1 MICSSSSWVAP
12 IAEEYVGAKF
22 KCSITLLLRKM
33 LAVTVGCQ
41 EADLLGRLRP
51 GGRWTYEPRE
61 VSPFCYINDD
71 GNASM
76 MLLLLLSSRL
86 LVINDVY
93 MPCPCLLLLFLLA
106 LPCSTGLLLLLL
118 MCPQSLFFLPQIEF
132 QSKYVNV
139 FSNRRLVYK
148 NKTYLCRL

>member
-12 IAEEYVGAKF
+12 IAEYVGAKF

-76 MLLLLLSSRL
+76 MLLLLSSRL

-93 MPCPCLLLLFLLA
+93 MPCPCLLLLALHSAADALKVCFFLL
-106 LPCSTGLLLLLL
+106 
-118 MCPQSLFFLPQIEF
+118 QIEF

-148 NKTYLCRL
+148 NKMYVEYWK

>member
-76 MLLLLLSSRL
+76 MLLLLSSRL

-106 LPCSTGLLLLLL
+106 CLACSTGLLL

-139 FSNRRLVYK
+139 FWNRHLVYK
-148 NKTYLCRL
+148 NKTYVEYIL

>member
-1 MICSSSSWVAP
+1 M
-12 IAEEYVGAKF
+12 GAKF

-76 MLLLLLSSRL
+76 MLLLLSSRL

-106 LPCSTGLLLLLL
+106 LPCSTGLLLL

-148 NKTYLCRL
+148 NKTYFSRL

>member
-12 IAEEYVGAKF
+12 IAEYVGAKF

-76 MLLLLLSSRL
+76 MLLLLSSRL

-93 MPCPCLLLLFLLA
+93 MPCPCLLFM
-106 LPCSTGLLLLLL
+106 LLLLVLL
-118 MCPQSLFFLPQIEF
+118 QQGNADLPSKFVFFFVKLNFNQ
-132 QSKYVNV
+132 NM
-139 FSNRRLVYK
+139 
-148 NKTYLCRL
+148 

>member
-76 MLLLLLSSRL
+76 MLLLLSSRL

-93 MPCPCLLLLFLLA
+93 MPCPCM
-106 LPCSTGLLLLLL
+106 LLLLLAL
-118 MCPQSLFFLPQIEF
+118 HYTVLLICPQSLFFSP
-132 QSKYVNV
+132 
-139 FSNRRLVYK
+139 SN
-148 NKTYLCRL
+148 

>member
-1 MICSSSSWVAP
+1 MVCTSTTSSSSSSSWVAP
-12 IAEEYVGAKF
+12 IAEYVGAKF

-76 MLLLLLSSRL
+76 MLLLLSSRL

-93 MPCPCLLLLFLLA
+93 MPCPCLLFM
-106 LPCSTGLLLLLL
+106 LLLLVLL
-118 MCPQSLFFLPQIEF
+118 QQGNADLPSKFVFFFVKLNFNQ
-132 QSKYVNV
+132 NM
-139 FSNRRLVYK
+139 
-148 NKTYLCRL
+148 

>member
-1 MICSSSSWVAP
+1 
-12 IAEEYVGAKF
+12 
-22 KCSITLLLRKM
+22 M

-76 MLLLLLSSRL
+76 MLLLLSSRL

-93 MPCPCLLLLFLLA
+93 MPCPCLLLLLLA
-106 LPCSTGLLLLLL
+106 LL
-118 MCPQSLFFLPQIEF
+118 QSAADALKVCFFAP
-132 QSKYVNV
+132 
-139 FSNRRLVYK
+139 R
-148 NKTYLCRL
+148 